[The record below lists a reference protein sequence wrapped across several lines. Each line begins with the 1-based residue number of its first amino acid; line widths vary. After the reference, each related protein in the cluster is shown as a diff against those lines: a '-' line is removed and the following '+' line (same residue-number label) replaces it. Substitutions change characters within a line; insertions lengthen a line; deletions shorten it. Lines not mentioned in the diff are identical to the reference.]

1 MRRGPDSIAQDCKC
15 PQSYLFH
22 PPSSLELL
30 PMPHHAHP
38 GYTWEIGDSSDK
50 TGSGGGQLP
59 AENTLLKIHFF
70 SLSVFEN
77 NLLVTGSTMV

>member
-1 MRRGPDSIAQDCKC
+1 
-15 PQSYLFH
+15 
-22 PPSSLELL
+22 
-30 PMPHHAHP
+30 MPHHAHP